1 MRRAPLLSCALWST
15 VTTATLLGGCGE
27 DEQVFVDAAGID
39 ARAIDAVEADASLA
53 VAAFPASLTTSAAC
67 GVAVPAT
74 TDVTVMNTGT
84 QDLVIAS
91 ASASGGFTV
100 TTATPITITPGASA
114 ALTVRPPASVIGTD
128 VGGSTKTGV
137 LSFVTNETGAPTRT
151 VALEVTVDGANLALV
166 DGAGAPLASVMF
178 TATSSCPSTQEISIR
193 NTGNSGATVQLPSAS
208 GFGFA
213 GFSPSSAVG
222 PGETIISYVDVF
234 TLSPCNG
241 TATVMYQASG
251 TVCTTLPLTL
261 SASFAIAGQSS
272 CFCS

>member
-15 VTTATLLGGCGE
+15 VTAATLLGVGCGE
-27 DEQVFVDAAGID
+27 DEQVFVDAQ
-39 ARAIDAVEADASLA
+39 AIDAAQADASLA
-53 VAAFPASLTTSAAC
+53 VAAFPASVTTSAAC

-74 TDVTVMNTGT
+74 TDVTVMNTGS

-91 ASASGGFTV
+91 ATASDGFTV
-100 TTATPITITPGASA
+100 TTATPITVTPGSST

-128 VGGSTKTGV
+128 VGGTTKIGT

-151 VALEVTVDGANLALV
+151 VSLNVTVDGANLAIV
-166 DGAGAPLASVMF
+166 DGAGAPLPSVMF
-178 TATSSCPSTQEISIR
+178 TATSSCPLSQEISIR
-193 NTGNSGATVQLPSAS
+193 NTGNQAATVQFPSAS

-222 PGETIISYVDVF
+222 PGETILQPMSVY

-241 TATVMYQASG
+241 TATVMYEASG

-261 SASFAIAGQSS
+261 DASFAIAGQSS